1 MIYANIW
8 LIRNKT
14 PRTLMKT
21 LHSDTPLQAKMAALI
36 QRLAPQEG
44 HTRSLLDGV
53 RLMRADRPLGRTPV
67 LYEPSIVIVCQGHK
81 RGYLADQ
88 IYRYDALHYLVL
100 SVPLPFSTETD
111 ASPEEPLLAVSV
123 RLDMTAVADLVI
135 EVEQQANRSVNAP
148 LGIVSTPL
156 DALLADTTVRL
167 LQALTSPLEAKVL
180 GPAIVRELS
189 FRVLMGPQGGAIRAA
204 LAHQGNFARISRVL
218 RRIHHD
224 YPQSLDVELL
234 ADEAGLSIP
243 AFHAH
248 FKAVTATSPI
258 QYIKSVRLHQAR
270 LLMIRD
276 DLTAAAAG
284 ARVGYESASQFN
296 REFKR
301 FFGRSP
307 GEEAREMRSA
317 FALMAPTQLDAVTLA
332 H

>member
-1 MIYANIW
+1 MTDIAPDTSRQAEMAE
-8 LIRNKT
+8 LIE
-14 PRTLMKT
+14 
-21 LHSDTPLQAKMAALI
+21 
-36 QRLAPQEG
+36 RLAPQEG
-44 HTRSLLDGV
+44 YTRSLLDGV
-53 RLMRADRPLGRTPV
+53 RLMRANHPLGRTPV

-88 IYRYDALHYLVL
+88 IYHYDAQHYLVL

-111 ASPEEPLLAVSV
+111 ASPDAPLLAVSV

-135 EVEQQANRSVNAP
+135 EVDHHANTSASAP
-148 LGIVSTPL
+148 TGIVSTPL
-156 DALLADTTVRL
+156 DATLADTTVRL
-167 LQALTSPLEAKVL
+167 LRALCSPIEAKVL
-180 GPAIVRELS
+180 APAIVRELC
-189 FRVLMGPQGGAIRAA
+189 FRVLMGTQGGAIRAA
-204 LAHQGNFARISRVL
+204 LANHGNFGRVARAL
-218 RRIHHD
+218 RRIHSD
-224 YPQSLDVELL
+224 YALSLDVGSL
-234 ADEAGLSIP
+234 AREAGLSIP

-248 FKAVTATSPI
+248 FKTVAATSPI

-276 DLTAAAAG
+276 DLTAAAAA
-284 ARVGYESASQFN
+284 ARVGYESPSQFN

-317 FALMAPTQLDAVTLA
+317 FALMAPAQLESVALT

>member
-1 MIYANIW
+1 
-8 LIRNKT
+8 
-14 PRTLMKT
+14 
-21 LHSDTPLQAKMAALI
+21 MAALI

-44 HTRSLLDGV
+44 YTRSLLDGV
-53 RLMRADRPLGRTPV
+53 RLMRADRPLGRIPV

-88 IYRYDALHYLVL
+88 VYRYDALHYLVL

-111 ASPEEPLLAVSV
+111 AHPDQPLLAVSV
-123 RLDMTAVADLVI
+123 RLDMTAVADLII
-135 EVEQQANRSVNAP
+135 EVEQQAHASASAP

-156 DALLADTTVRL
+156 DAALADTTVRL
-167 LQALTSPLEAKVL
+167 LRALMSPLEAKVL

-204 LAHQGNFARISRVL
+204 LAHQGNFGRISRVL
-218 RRIHHD
+218 RFIHTD
-224 YPQSLDVELL
+224 YAKSMGVESL
-234 ADEAGLSIP
+234 ASKAGLSIP
-243 AFHAH
+243 AFHVH
-248 FKAVTATSPI
+248 FKTVTSTSPI

-276 DLTAAAAG
+276 NLTAAAASE
-284 ARVGYESASQFN
+284 RVGYESASQFN

-307 GEEAREMRSA
+307 GEETREMRSA
-317 FALMAPTQLDAVTLA
+317 FTLMAPTQLDAITLA